1 MQTSQ
6 SLEQVINS
14 DYRIALLE
22 TQETAPYLTLF
33 KRLTLTSGRAVYDWN
48 LDSGLY
54 RLGIEHI
61 FIPRT
66 RTPADVLAYIASS
79 RHYGIYLLREIG
91 TALGTPTVQ
100 RQLVKLVEKQDGVK
114 RLVFMLG
121 ENLALPANLS
131 SQAVQL
137 QLPPPAIENVS

>member
-1 MQTSQ
+1 MQASQ
-6 SLEQVINS
+6 SLEQVISS
-14 DYRIALLE
+14 DRRIALLE
-22 TQETAPYLTLF
+22 TQEAAHYLTLF

-48 LDSGLY
+48 PESGLY

-79 RHYGIYLLREIG
+79 RHYGVYLLRDIG
-91 TALGTPTVQ
+91 TSLDTPSVQ
-100 RQLVKLVEKQDGVK
+100 RQLLKLLEKQDGIK

-121 ENLALPANLS
+121 ENLALPASLS
-131 SQAVQL
+131 AHAVQV
-137 QLPPPAIENVS
+137 QLPPLAEQNAG